1 MKKAALLFIA
11 LSFVTGVYGQSL
23 QLPRPV
29 ETTAEFIQTAE
40 NGHIRCTQVIHD
52 ASQDE
57 QMARNAAASGL
68 HILTETIGR
77 KGQSTG
83 LDIVLRST
91 AQLDGFPAAKQA
103 FINAAAR
110 WEAIILSPVKVIIDV
125 DYGPT
130 RFGTAYS
137 SANVI
142 GSTSTPNRTATNTV
156 GGGGTSVSFRVF
168 ADSLKSRNPGYG
180 DFYDSIPSPMPNALG
195 TNPSPSG
202 GLPTMQALGF
212 YPALTA
218 DAVAF
223 GQTPNIGFNSAF
235 AFDLDPSDGV
245 TASQIDFD
253 GTAVHEMGHA
263 LGFLSSVGGSGSTLY
278 AWDIFRFR
286 PGIVTDNSSFK
297 NATRINTPG
306 PSSTGGDQVF
316 WDGVREWE
324 VSTATS
330 GQAGGDGNQASHWRA
345 NENRTAF
352 PLEERTIGV
361 MDPTAAFG
369 EREIIR
375 VADIK
380 MLSIIGWQMDFGAYT
395 NLISPVTVVTT
406 KSDYT
411 TPTAISLG
419 WKNPVSF
426 YNGTTLANWK
436 VVVLRNG
443 VSVKEYVSP
452 SAGATIA
459 YKDSGLVQ
467 YGTYTYR
474 VIGVYTTTG
483 DSGMAVSRT
492 VVSGGSPV
500 PALASSVS
508 ISSNGSTAILKFTS
522 PTKHEDQTLLHN
534 LAKVKIYRGS
544 DFSKPLDSLVLAVT
558 DTGKTFMI
566 TDTPPSKLS
575 PVYSYYVAFV
585 GAAATPREGN
595 AAPFPT
601 ARAGAILGGSYTEN
615 FETNRQFVVSD
626 ALWDSTN
633 IVAHAG
639 TYALGALSYP
649 NNANASAYLP
659 LIIGAGS
666 PTLSFWTICRTEA
679 GADFGLVEASRN
691 HGRTWDNLLTLS
703 ESTHPEW
710 QAGTNTWFQH
720 NISLASYAT
729 DTILVRFRL
738 TSNAS
743 VGKFGWLVDDIVL
756 SPVATGVKDTHPG
769 IPSEYSLIQNYPNP
783 FNPSTEITYSLKT
796 HGEVSLKVYDLLGR
810 TVAEVVHSA
819 QDAGWYSVRFDASTL
834 SSGIYYYELRA
845 NEFVA
850 VKKMM
855 LLR

>member
-1 MKKAALLFIA
+1 MKKATLLFITLFSVA
-11 LSFVTGVYGQSL
+11 GAYGQSS
-23 QLPRPV
+23 QPPKQT
-29 ETTAEFIQTAE
+29 ETTSEFIQTAE
-40 NGHIRCTQVIHD
+40 NGYVRCTQVIHD

-57 QMARNAAASGL
+57 QLARNAAASGL

-77 KGQSTG
+77 KGNSTG

-91 AQLDGFPAAKQA
+91 TQLDGFPAAKQA

-110 WEAIILSPVKVIIDV
+110 WEAIILSPVKVVIDV

-156 GGGGTSVSFRVF
+156 GGGGTNVSFRVF

-180 DFYDSIPSPMPNALG
+180 DLYDSIPSPMPNALG
-195 TNPSPSG
+195 TNPNPSC

-212 YPALTA
+212 YPAITA

-235 AFDLDPSDGV
+235 AFDLEPGDGINGG
-245 TASQIDFD
+245 QIDFD

-286 PGIVTDNSSFK
+286 PGVVTDNSSFK

-324 VSTATS
+324 VSTATG
-330 GQAGGDGNQASHWRA
+330 GQTGGDGNQASHWRA

-352 PLEERTIGV
+352 PVEERTIGV

-380 MLSIIGWQMDFGAYT
+380 MLSIIGWQMDFGTYT
-395 NLISPVTVVTT
+395 NLISPVTVLTA

-411 TPTAISLG
+411 TPAAVSLQ
-419 WKNPVSF
+419 WKNPSSF
-426 YNGTTLANWK
+426 YNGVALANWK

-443 VSVKEYVSP
+443 VSVKEFASP
-452 SAGATIA
+452 SAGATVTL
-459 YKDSGLVQ
+459 KDSGLVQ

-474 VIGVYTTTG
+474 VMGVYTTTG

-492 VVSGGSPV
+492 IVSGGSPV
-500 PALASSVS
+500 PALASSVT
-508 ISSNGSTAILKFTS
+508 ISSNGSTAIMKYTS
-522 PTKHEDQTLLHN
+522 PTKHDDQTALHN
-534 LAKVKIYRGS
+534 LAKAKIYRGS
-544 DFSKPLDSLVLAVT
+544 DFSKPLDSLNLAVT
-558 DTGKTFMI
+558 DTGKTFTF
-566 TDTPPSKLS
+566 TDTPPAKLS
-575 PVYSYYVAFV
+575 PIYSYYVAFV
-585 GAAATPREGN
+585 GTAPTPREGN

-601 ARAGAILGGSYTEN
+601 ARAGAILPGTYTEN
-615 FETNRQFVVSD
+615 FETNRQSVVSD
-626 ALWDSTN
+626 VLWDSTN
-633 IVAHAG
+633 VAAHGG

-649 NNANASAYLP
+649 INANASAYLP

-679 GADFGLVEASRN
+679 GADLGLVEVSKN
-691 HGRTWDNLLTLS
+691 HGQTWNNLLTLS

-710 QAGTNTWFQH
+710 QAGTNTWFQQ
-720 NISLASYAT
+720 NISLTAYAT

-738 TSNAS
+738 TSNGS
-743 VGKFGWLVDDIVL
+743 VSKFGWLVDDIVL
-756 SPVATGVKDTHPG
+756 SPVAMGVKDDHMA
-769 IPSEYSLIQNYPNP
+769 IPAEYSLVQNYPNP
-783 FNPSTEITYSLKT
+783 FNPSTEITYSLKAR
-796 HGEVSLKVYDLLGR
+796 GQVRLKVYDLLGR
-810 TVAEVVHSA
+810 SVEEVVHSM
-819 QDAGWYSVRFDASTL
+819 QDAGWYSVRFDASAL

-845 NEFVA
+845 NDYVS
-850 VKKMM
+850 VKKMI